1 MLELLNVCQNPARL
15 WIVVCVQAK
24 RILDIRLWVCNLFS
38 HNKLINTHSHAHMHK
53 VNPFLWVNN
62 GRPEISSQKARHQPP
77 NNTYTLTLWLA
88 TQSSE
93 LSVCVSLSF
102 SLSLCLSPL
111 SQLNSIWAS
120 WEGGLSADNLI
131 SICASSEKE
140 WLKQAEEALACP
152 GLSGVLIAC
161 VIVRTSPLPATP
173 LSLPLSPS
181 LLLCGACLGLLSTF
195 PVLSGFE
202 LLSVWRWIGEWLY
215 CWEERKH
222 RKR

>member
-1 MLELLNVCQNPARL
+1 
-15 WIVVCVQAK
+15 
-24 RILDIRLWVCNLFS
+24 
-38 HNKLINTHSHAHMHK
+38 MHK
-53 VNPFLWVNN
+53 VTPFLWVNN
-62 GRPEISSQKARHQPP
+62 GRPEISSQKTRHQPP
-77 NNTYTLTLWLA
+77 NNTYTLTLWPA
-88 TQSSE
+88 KQSSE
-93 LSVCVSLSF
+93 LSVCICISLSF
-102 SLSLCLSPL
+102 SLSLCLSPSLFLSQSLSLSLHYPL

-120 WEGGLSADNLI
+120 WEGGLSTDNLI

-181 LLLCGACLGLLSTF
+181 LLLCGACLGLLSTI
-195 PVLSGFE
+195 PVLSRFE

>member
-1 MLELLNVCQNPARL
+1 MLELLNVCQSPARL
-15 WIVVCVQAK
+15 RIVVCVRAK

-62 GRPEISSQKARHQPP
+62 GRPEISSQKTRHQPP
-77 NNTYTLTLWLA
+77 NNTYTRSGQRHSPL
-88 TQSSE
+88 SS
-93 LSVCVSLSF
+93 LSVSLSL
-102 SLSLCLSPL
+102 SLSLHSPL

-181 LLLCGACLGLLSTF
+181 LLLCRACLGLLSTI